1 MCSFYIQEHRQHRSC
16 KERLHKTVIKQRMA
30 LQCELRYKQKIALKL
45 SNVLKKEGKFLK
57 KLWCCV
63 SGRVDKVKLITVKNV
78 KADVSSVS
86 LSSKRITKANARNLN
101 FGVVTKQ

>member
-1 MCSFYIQEHRQHRSC
+1 MFLLYSGTQTAPFLQGAPSQDCN
-16 KERLHKTVIKQRMA
+16 KQRMA

-63 SGRVDKVKLITVKNV
+63 SGRVDKVKLITVKNI

-101 FGVVTKQ
+101 FGVVIKQ

>member
-1 MCSFYIQEHRQHRSC
+1 
-16 KERLHKTVIKQRMA
+16 MA

-57 KLWCCV
+57 KLWYCV
-63 SGRVDKVKLITVKNV
+63 SRRVDKLKLITVKNV

-86 LSSKRITKANARNLN
+86 LSSTRITKANARNLN

>member
-1 MCSFYIQEHRQHRSC
+1 
-16 KERLHKTVIKQRMA
+16 MA

-101 FGVVTKQ
+101 FGVVIKQ